1 MDIEKHILLNKLY
14 SNYYLVGK
22 KLLITL
28 VFFGTI
34 PMDLYKLYDCLLHD
48 LIIAKFKVY
57 GLRKNSLKLL
67 LDYLAGR
74 KQHVKIDSS

>member
-1 MDIEKHILLNKLY
+1 MDIEKHILLIKLY

-28 VFFGTI
+28 VFFGAI
-34 PMDLYKLYDCLLHD
+34 LMDFYKVYDYLPHD
-48 LIIAKFKVY
+48 LIIAKFEVY

-67 LDYLAGR
+67 LDYLEGR
-74 KQHVKIDSS
+74 KQRVKIDPL